1 MLPLW
6 LSVLQK
12 LHLSNNTG
20 QYPALNNINKIIIA
34 YLETLS
40 TRIAVLFFLC
50 LSREWET
57 AYSTMAKKIMITQT
71 VIQMSMKE
79 MYETLGTSDRTPSNM
94 AIKVNNEVKFIPT
107 LAEMVILGFENL

>member
-1 MLPLW
+1 
-6 LSVLQK
+6 
-12 LHLSNNTG
+12 
-20 QYPALNNINKIIIA
+20 
-34 YLETLS
+34 
-40 TRIAVLFFLC
+40 
-50 LSREWET
+50 
-57 AYSTMAKKIMITQT
+57 MITQT